1 MLSVVIVLSG
11 IFTGLEIHSA
21 LLTQVNA
28 KLPIE
33 LIQNRWGRNLM
44 MEQPED
50 SLLLSYLEC
59 FIYQKDRGQCLEMS
73 IVSPLL
79 YLTIQSNRIV

>member
-1 MLSVVIVLSG
+1 
-11 IFTGLEIHSA
+11 
-21 LLTQVNA
+21 
-28 KLPIE
+28 
-33 LIQNRWGRNLM
+33 M